1 MLRSSDSKFNNG
13 VFFVQLNYYG
23 LCRCFIPVF
32 TYRKIVSV
40 MVYERRSS
48 CCAAEAFVV
57 LKQLALLFSNETI
70 VVY

>member
-1 MLRSSDSKFNNG
+1 MLCSPNSKFNNG

-32 TYRKIVSV
+32 TYTKIVSV
-40 MVYERRSS
+40 TVYEKRSS
-48 CCAAEAFVV
+48 CCAVEALVV
-57 LKQLALLFSNETI
+57 LKQLASLFSNEII